1 MQMLVIDTVSEI
13 EKRNQYAYIF
23 NQEFGYYIG
32 RASGCIMFILLAFYV
47 SDTFALRYALLI
59 VALLQLFSAWIARDI
74 LAECAVKT
82 PA

>member
-1 MQMLVIDTVSEI
+1 
-13 EKRNQYAYIF
+13 
-23 NQEFGYYIG
+23 
-32 RASGCIMFILLAFYV
+32 MFILLAFYV